1 MPARTPRTGAAA
13 SEGASAAAGGPRR
26 PPRRGARGA
35 PAAEQPGAAAASG
48 RPATATGARRVDGAT
63 FGARRHEFEHRVTA
77 LEELYVG
84 RDLIAPAWL
93 RVSTTPWTGLK
104 AATGGYGREVHGTS
118 ISAEFPAFA
127 HIAAVDG
134 FDIGGATL
142 VKRTRRPPK
151 QPKMKTATSAD
162 SPDWFQTTA
171 TRAWKTSKYAAQ
183 KHRAVVSR
191 NQVLLEPL
199 QQSLG
204 ADSWCFRDTFNWNSA
219 RNSQPVGR

>member
-1 MPARTPRTGAAA
+1 M
-13 SEGASAAAGGPRR
+13 
-26 PPRRGARGA
+26 
-35 PAAEQPGAAAASG
+35 
-48 RPATATGARRVDGAT
+48 
-63 FGARRHEFEHRVTA
+63 
-77 LEELYVG
+77 G

-171 TRAWKTSKYAAQ
+171 TRAWKTGKYAAQ